1 MSGRFDVVVG
11 AGAMRSADSAAVQW
25 PHRWTEEGVTVE
37 GAFTGAHLLH
47 AAVAGCVLND
57 VYREAAALGI
67 GIDGVRVRAG
77 GDFDDSW
84 RSTGIEYTVDLA
96 ADAGRAE
103 LDHLLEVV
111 DRVAEIP
118 AALRVGTP
126 VRRIP

>member
-1 MSGRFDVVVG
+1 MSGRFAVTVG
-11 AGAMRSADSAAVQW
+11 AGSMRSADPAAVRW

-37 GAFTGAHLLH
+37 GDFTGAHLLH
-47 AAVAGCVLND
+47 LAAAGGVLND

-77 GDFDDSW
+77 GDFDESW

-96 ADAGRAE
+96 ADAGLPE
-103 LDHLLEVV
+103 LTHLLEVV

-118 AALRVGTP
+118 AALRRGTT
-126 VRRIP
+126 VRRLP